1 MSPLAPLL
9 ALDRGDLIWL
19 IVVILF
25 IVVPAIGQL
34 LARMGRQQQPRGGRP
49 PGPPPGG
56 GAPAG
61 GPPRGALAAR
71 PPGRA
76 AAGRPPGGLEDE
88 IGEFLRRAAQQR
100 QGQPAPP
107 PRPAGRPHVAQPA
120 GQQLVE
126 ADVVR
131 QPAIGDGIKQH
142 LGEYLDAEEFRRR
155 AAELGEEVAQA
166 DEHIEQRLHAKFDRE
181 VSRLA
186 GRPGES
192 ADAPRV
198 EPAEEPE
205 DRLAELPS
213 TAAAG
218 LAAMLSND
226 VGIRQAIV
234 INEILSRPEQR
245 WT

>member
-34 LARMGRQQQPRGGRP
+34 LARMGRQQQPRVGRP
-49 PGPPPGG
+49 PGRPLG

-61 GPPRGALAAR
+61 PPPRGAPAGR
-71 PPGRA
+71 PPGGA
-76 AAGRPPGGLEDE
+76 LAGRPPGGLEDE

-120 GQQLVE
+120 GQQFVE
-126 ADVVR
+126 AEVVR

-155 AAELGEEVAQA
+155 AAELGEEVAQT
-166 DEHIEQRLHAKFDRE
+166 DDQIEQRLHAKFDRE

-234 INEILSRPEQR
+234 LNEILTRPEGR

>member
-1 MSPLAPLL
+1 MTRLAPLL

-25 IVVPAIGQL
+25 VVVPAIGQL

-49 PGPPPGG
+49 PGRPPGG

-61 GPPRGALAAR
+61 R
-71 PPGRA
+71 PPARA

-107 PRPAGRPHVAQPA
+107 PRPAGRPNVAQPA

-126 ADVVR
+126 AEVVR

-142 LGEYLDAEEFRRR
+142 LGEYLDPEEFRRR

-166 DEHIEQRLHAKFDRE
+166 DEQIEQRLHAKFNHE

-234 INEILSRPEQR
+234 LNEILTRPQDR